1 MLEILSPQNL
11 SILPVLFILT
21 VTILSHLE
29 LLQQPATWSNIQCF
43 IYSSGFCQSKWP
55 FNMQLWPYY
64 YTVENHPVASHSTQD
79 KVQRAHSGMNHSPHS
94 SGLIFGFYSLHVL
107 SGFQVFGNLFSA
119 WNHHAHLSS
128 SYLALQPGWLWV
140 SSELLAEP

>member
-1 MLEILSPQNL
+1 MQPPRKAVQLVELEVINGLSWWFYLFVLYTETKVCTPPPLQARDSFRIL
-11 SILPVLFILT
+11 
-21 VTILSHLE
+21 
-29 LLQQPATWSNIQCF
+29 
-43 IYSSGFCQSKWP
+43 KWKSALNP
-55 FNMQLWPYY
+55 F
-64 YTVENHPVASHSTQD
+64 VAPSCTQD

-128 SYLALQPGWLWV
+128 SYLALQPG
-140 SSELLAEP
+140 